1 MGKLRDVKLIF
12 DPTLFWDAEAID
24 AERHADY
31 IIARVLDFGDEKDV
45 KRLREIC
52 SDDELIKVVRT
63 RRGLLP
69 ITKRFWSVYFNIPL
83 REEGDVSGS
92 SPRKCAENDPD
103 PVLLSDGKSPD
114 WKKVK
119 HFF

>member
-1 MGKLRDVKLIF
+1 MRKLRDAKLIF
-12 DPTLFWDAEAID
+12 DPTLFWDAEDID
-24 AERHADY
+24 IGRHTDY

-45 KRLREIC
+45 KRLREIY
-52 SDDELIKVVRT
+52 SDDKLINVIRT

-92 SPRKCAENDPD
+92 TLRKSSG
-103 PVLLSDGKSPD
+103 SDRQNHRSD
-114 WKKVK
+114 Q
-119 HFF
+119 

>member
-1 MGKLRDVKLIF
+1 MGKLRDAKLIF
-12 DPTLFWDAEAID
+12 DPTLFWDAEDID
-24 AERHADY
+24 TGRHADY

-45 KRLREIC
+45 KRFREIY
-52 SDDELIKVVRT
+52 SDDELINVIRT

-92 SPRKCAENDPD
+92 ALKKSSG
-103 PVLLSDGKSPD
+103 SDRQNRTSD
-114 WKKVK
+114 Q
-119 HFF
+119 

>member
-1 MGKLRDVKLIF
+1 MGKLGDVKLIF

-31 IIARVLDFGDEKDV
+31 IIARVLDFGDEMDV
-45 KRLREIC
+45 MKLREIY
-52 SDDELIKVVRT
+52 SDDELINVVRT

-92 SPRKCAENDPD
+92 AP
-103 PVLLSDGKSPD
+103 GKSAGSD
-114 WKKVK
+114 R
-119 HFF
+119 